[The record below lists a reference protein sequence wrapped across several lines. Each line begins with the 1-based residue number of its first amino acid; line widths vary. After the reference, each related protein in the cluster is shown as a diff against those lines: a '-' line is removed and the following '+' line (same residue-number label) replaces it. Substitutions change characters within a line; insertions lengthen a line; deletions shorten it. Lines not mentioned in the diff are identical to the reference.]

1 MQKYLLSAAKT
12 LHHFIPN
19 IIFQFFLL
27 FLGGFVDQ
35 FSILDVERAIARIS
49 ANSIQNKNIK
59 AKATETFSEIIELV
73 FFRFCDHNKNK

>member
-12 LHHFIPN
+12 LHHFISN

-35 FSILDVERAIARIS
+35 FSILDDERAIARIS
-49 ANSIQNKNIK
+49 ANSIQNKKI
-59 AKATETFSEIIELV
+59 KATETFSEIIELV